1 MKTKPIIGF
10 IGVGLMGHGMAA
22 NILKGGYT
30 LYIKGNSNRTP
41 IDDLVAKGATEVDS
55 PKEMAA
61 LCDIIHLC
69 LPNSDSVEAT
79 IRGDDGILAGGKA
92 GLIVV
97 DSSTANPTSTVTLA
111 QELEAAGMHMVDAP
125 LGRTP
130 KEAEAGMLDAMV
142 GADDATFAKVLPLI
156 ECWAGIINHVG
167 PVGSAHKMKLIMNF
181 ISMGYAAIYAEA
193 LSVGVKSGLTPQ
205 VINDVIGAS
214 RLSNG
219 FFDTFMS
226 CAVGRDMEVHKFS
239 ITNASK
245 DVHYASAMASN
256 VRALNPVGEA
266 VKSYYTAVEAAGHGA
281 DYVPHLADHVA
292 RMNGF
297 DLAEAVKKGAK

>member
-1 MKTKPIIGF
+1 MTNKPIVGF

-30 LYIKGNSNRTP
+30 LYIKGNRNRAP
-41 IDDLVAKGATEVDS
+41 IDDLVAKGATEVGS
-55 PKEMAA
+55 PKDMAA
-61 LCDIIHLC
+61 LCDVIHIC
-69 LPNSDSVEAT
+69 LPNSVSVEAA
-79 IRGDDGILAGGKA
+79 IRGNDGILAGGKP

-97 DSSTANPTSTVTLA
+97 DSSTADPTSTVALA
-111 QELEAAGMHMVDAP
+111 QELEALGMHMVDAP

-130 KEAEAGMLDAMV
+130 KEAEAGLLDAMV
-142 GADDATFAKVLPLI
+142 GADDASFAKVLPI
-156 ECWAGIINHVG
+156 IDCWAGIINHVG

-181 ISMGYAAIYAEA
+181 ISMGYAAIYSEA

-205 VINDVIGAS
+205 TIHEVIGAS

-226 CAVGRDMEVHKFS
+226 CAVGRDMEAHKFS

-256 VRALNPVGEA
+256 ARALNPVGEA
-266 VKSYYTAVEAAGHGA
+266 VKSYYTYVEAQGCGS
-281 DYVPHLADHVA
+281 DYLPQLADHVA
-292 RMNGF
+292 KMNGF
-297 DLAEAVKKGAK
+297 DLAGEVKKGAK

>member
-1 MKTKPIIGF
+1 MTDKPIIGF

-30 LYIKGNSNRTP
+30 LYIKGNRNREP
-41 IDDLVAKGATEVDS
+41 IDDLVAKGAIEVGT

-61 LCDIIHLC
+61 LCDVIHIC
-69 LPNSDSVEAT
+69 LPNSDFVEAT
-79 IRGDDGILAGGKA
+79 IRGHDGILAGGKA
-92 GLIVV
+92 ELIVI
-97 DSSTANPTSTVTLA
+97 DSSTANPTSTVILA
-111 QELEAAGMHMVDAP
+111 QELKERGMHMVDAP

-142 GADDATFAKVLPLI
+142 GADDAIYAKVLPI
-156 ECWAGIINHVG
+156 IDCWAGIINHVG

-205 VINDVIGAS
+205 TIQDVIGAS

-226 CAVGRDMEVHKFS
+226 CAVGRDMEAHKFS

-245 DVHYASAMASN
+245 DVHYVSAMASN
-256 VRALNPVGEA
+256 ARALNPVGEA
-266 VKSYYTAVEAAGHGA
+266 VKSYYTYVEAQGCGA
-281 DYVPHLADHVA
+281 DNVPQLADHVA
-292 RMNGF
+292 KMNGF

>member
-1 MKTKPIIGF
+1 MTDKPTVGF

-22 NILKGGYT
+22 NILKGGYP
-30 LYIKGNSNRTP
+30 LYIKGNRNREP
-41 IDDLVAKGATEVDS
+41 VEDLVSKGAIEVSS

-61 LCDIIHLC
+61 LCDVVHLC
-69 LPNSDSVEAT
+69 LPNSDSVEAAM
-79 IRGDDGILAGGKA
+79 RGDDGIIAGGKA

-97 DSSTANPTSTVTLA
+97 DSSTANPTSTVALA
-111 QELEAAGMHMVDAP
+111 AELQARGMHMVDAP

-142 GADDATFAKVLPLI
+142 GADDAIFEKVLPI
-156 ECWAGIINHVG
+156 IDCWAGIINHVG

-205 VINDVIGAS
+205 NINDVIGAS

-219 FFDTFMS
+219 FFETFMS
-226 CAVGRDMEVHKFS
+226 CAVGRNMEAHKFS

-256 VRALNPVGEA
+256 ARAVNPVGEA
-266 VKSYYTAVEAAGHGA
+266 VKSYYTYVESQGKGS
-281 DYVPHLADHVA
+281 DYLPQLADHVA
-292 RMNGF
+292 QMNGF

>member
-1 MKTKPIIGF
+1 MTEKPTVGF

-22 NILKGGYT
+22 NILKGGYP
-30 LYIKGNSNRTP
+30 LYIKGNSNREP
-41 IDDLVAKGATEVDS
+41 IEDLVSKGAIEITS

-61 LCDIIHLC
+61 LCDVIHLC
-69 LPNSDSVEAT
+69 LPNSDSVEAI

-97 DSSTANPTSTVTLA
+97 DSSTANPTSTVALA
-111 QELEAAGMHMVDAP
+111 EELEAAGMHMVDAP

-142 GADDATFAKVLPLI
+142 GADDAVFAKVLPI
-156 ECWAGIINHVG
+156 IDCWAGIINHVG

-181 ISMGYAAIYAEA
+181 ISMGYAALYAEA
-193 LSVGVKSGLTPQ
+193 LSIGVKSGVTPQ

-219 FFDTFMS
+219 FFETFMG
-226 CAVGRDMEVHKFS
+226 CAVGRDMNIHKFS

-256 VRALNPVGEA
+256 TRTLNLVGEA
-266 VKSYYTAVEAAGHGA
+266 VKSYYTYVEANGNGA

-292 RMNGF
+292 KMNGF
-297 DLAEAVKKGAK
+297 DLAEAVRKGAK